1 MSDSP
6 EVSALYT
13 LYWCSYPLEAAA
25 ITGQTHCP
33 NPIAWKQQNFETKK
47 PVVCFSLWGRGR
59 TKKCKWDKEELW
71 GTGPFKQAM
80 SSSPLETGLHLCSR
94 SCLPH
99 LYMIHHRNLEMQI
112 KVSPPPPPP
121 TICLV
126 LEKHFREWVGGGVGR
141 SHLLSSFR
149 KLLPLLKKKKR
160 PAMTARALYFRM
172 SPKTQKMI
180 LAP

>member
-25 ITGQTHCP
+25 IIGQTHCP

-112 KVSPPPPPP
+112 KVPPPP
-121 TICLV
+121 TATYYMSCV
-126 LEKHFREWVGGGVGR
+126 RKTFQGVSGGWSGEI
-141 SHLLSSFR
+141 S
-149 KLLPLLKKKKR
+149 
-160 PAMTARALYFRM
+160 
-172 SPKTQKMI
+172 
-180 LAP
+180 LAI